1 MKNQGEE
8 SSDLPAKSC
17 RPKRK
22 FAPRLLC
29 LENVAVFEKCDCV
42 IDEITVHT
50 LEAVDEHTVKLIFSV
65 PPVLVGLHGR
75 VQLRYTSD
83 KQ

>member
-1 MKNQGEE
+1 
-8 SSDLPAKSC
+8 
-17 RPKRK
+17 
-22 FAPRLLC
+22 LC
-29 LENVAVFEKCDCV
+29 SLENETVLEKYDCV
-42 IDEITVHT
+42 VDEITVHT